1 MKKDNYE
8 APNIELIQIS
18 TIGKHSIL
26 NMNTSSVFEEVEDI
40 EKLIEAH
47 GSPLYLLSEKKLREK
62 YREFKRNFTQD
73 GIKTII
79 GYSYKTNYLPAV
91 CSILK
96 EEGAYA
102 EVVSDMEYKL
112 ARSLDVPGAEIIFNG
127 CYKTK
132 SELNKAVSE
141 GALINIDNFDELD
154 LLDEVAKNLGK
165 KARVGIRVNFIMGSS
180 SWTKFGF
187 NYETKEAERALKEIS
202 KKKNLKFEAIHNH
215 SGTFNVDPKIYSKST
230 RIIIELAEFAK
241 KIGLNTKII
250 DIGGGFPSSN
260 KLKPEYDI
268 PGGSKYNE
276 ETLKSFAD
284 EVMYYLKKSKHLFN
298 NGTPIL
304 VLEPGRAIVDECMQ
318 LISKIVSKKKDPKG
332 GYNIVVDA
340 GVNVLPTA
348 YWYNFEPK
356 IANKT
361 NGIKKNGINGERK
374 TNGNGYNGGPVK
386 IYGPLCMQID
396 SINESVN
403 LSSTNV
409 GDTIVFSNVG
419 AYNLT
424 QSMQFIQ
431 TRPAVILLGPHGS
444 EIIRKKESWRD
455 IFSLDTIPKRLSSKS
470 NGKH

>member
-1 MKKDNYE
+1 MKKNNYE

-18 TIGKHSIL
+18 TIGKHSII

-40 EKLIEAH
+40 EKLIEKH
-47 GSPLYLLSEKKLREK
+47 GSPLWLLSEKKLREK
-62 YREFKRNFTQD
+62 YREFKEVFTED
-73 GIKTII
+73 GIQTII

-102 EVVSDMEYKL
+102 EVVADMEYKL
-112 ARSLDVPGAEIIFNG
+112 ARSLDIPGSEIIFNG

-132 SELNKAVSE
+132 LELSKAVNE
-141 GALINIDNFDELD
+141 GALINIDNFEELD
-154 LLDEVAKNLGK
+154 LLDEVAEDLGK
-165 KARVGIRVNFIMGSS
+165 KARVGIRINFIMGTSP
-180 SWTKFGF
+180 WTKFGF
-187 NYETKEAERALKEIS
+187 NYESKQAEEALRKIS
-202 KKKNLKFEAIHNH
+202 KKKNLNFEAIHNH
-215 SGTFNVDPKIYSKST
+215 SGTFNIDPKIYSKST
-230 RIIIELAEFAK
+230 RIIIELAEYAK
-241 KIGLNTKII
+241 RLGLNTKII

-268 PGGSKYNE
+268 PGGSTYNK

-298 NGTPIL
+298 NGKPIL
-304 VLEPGRAIVDECMQ
+304 ILEPGRAIVDECMQ
-318 LISKIVSKKKDPKG
+318 LVSKIVSKKKDPNG
-332 GYNIVVDA
+332 GTNIVIDA

-356 IANKT
+356 IANKS
-361 NGIKKNGINGERK
+361 NGNKKNGTSSFSK
-374 TNGNGYNGGPVK
+374 TNGNGHDNNSVK

-396 SINESVN
+396 SINDSVN

-431 TRPAVILLGPHGS
+431 TRPAVILLGPNGS
-444 EIIRKKESWRD
+444 EVIRKKETWRD
-455 IFSLDTIPKRLSSKS
+455 IFSLDSVPERLSSKS